1 MPVTKLFV
9 EGDLDEEILTGIFAG
24 APVVEKRGGKYGLQ
38 GMVLRERSATG
49 TDGVHFLRDRDFDYE
64 PPTSAPHLPTPI
76 FSERTKVL
84 VGWRWFR
91 HSIECYLLEPAI
103 AAAALGTPKEKLKT
117 LIQQAGPELSSYQA
131 ARWAVGQA
139 RAKLPPSRHLETAP
153 QDCVDDFRLPSDR
166 SEQASW
172 TWLSTTTRE
181 FFEPVAAAFAE
192 DALRRNFDDRR
203 IKFAAMGVGDILV
216 WFSGKDVLSFIAPQ
230 IGSDSP
236 KRLRNRLRNWVRNN
250 PEEAVRLLP
259 EWAELKRVVSE

>member
-1 MPVTKLFV
+1 MPVTKLYV
-9 EGDLDEEILTGIFAG
+9 EGDLDEEILTGILAG

-49 TDGVHFLRDRDFDYE
+49 NDGVHFLRDRDFDFE
-64 PPTSAPHLPTPI
+64 PSASAPHTPTPI
-76 FSERTKVL
+76 LSERTKVL

-91 HSIECYLLEPAI
+91 HSIESYLLEPEL
-103 AAAALGTPKEKLKT
+103 AAVALGKPQGELEK

-131 ARWAVGQA
+131 ARWVVGQA

-153 QDCVDDFRLPSDR
+153 QDCTDDFRLPTDR

-172 TWLSTTTRE
+172 TWISTTTQE
-181 FFEPVAAAFAE
+181 FIKPVAVAFAE
-192 DALRRNFDDRR
+192 GALRKNFDERR
-203 IKFAAMGVGDILV
+203 TKFVALGVSDILV

-236 KRLRNRLRNWVRNN
+236 KMLCNRLRNWVREN
-250 PEEAVRLLP
+250 PEEAVHLLP
-259 EWAELKRVVSE
+259 EWAELRRLLSQ